1 MLIGKQYDGSI
12 NENESWDVNITEDE
26 FLSKGGIDRSLKP
39 YEIVGQEEAT
49 LSHIVKNEE

>member
-26 FLSKGGIDRSLKP
+26 FLSKGGIDRSLKL